1 MCDRSIMSAT
11 HASQQRKITDF
22 FNTVRYA
29 PLYSPAS
36 KRTKIGKS
44 IDYVN
49 QSFSYPRKVTTPT
62 VEEAA
67 GSLVA
72 LENAKELEEVKGSP
86 NESAKELDSGSSIPH
101 GEAVENSVVGTASSF
116 TRRRLLDSFVQD
128 SSPSFLVTG
137 RNPLFRN
144 GVASGSAG
152 QISRPAVIRSPG
164 TVGASPSRSLST
176 VLKDS
181 DTRRIRHSIA
191 RFDAAKGK
199 LAAVKRR
206 QAMMEPTQV
215 ELSPEQKAVVNRD
228 LFVDVLSTET
238 DFLLPRHFCELLC
251 TFRAV
256 DLFSSM
262 MLCRHE
268 RPRFNRM
275 RQFVEHVLE
284 RKFELKH
291 LGQIKAV
298 YPEAYRFEVQKLN
311 VWNLK
316 PCDQH
321 PTDLFIIP
329 NLHDDLIEIEEKVT
343 PCKCRHKDEEKEEK
357 KEPFSPVKLYM
368 PLSPFKGAAI
378 SESKNSSPGKVVQMR
393 GYPLHPF
400 RQRMRLEIFR
410 QNLQHR
416 VRLEH
421 RKFLLSLSPPVQLD
435 DFDETK
441 LMRWHPQFPLE
452 DVPEIEPAELP
463 PIAPNVSSVTAS
475 EFLEQLLESPAE
487 LPDKMIK
494 AAKHVAEQKDN
505 DKEVDLPTTSSNPTS
520 STLKVESIRKLPLA
534 VLQKIKQNIA
544 KKTNRAMFLSDEEI
558 ALEKQKA
565 RLLDLANLLKYIYG
579 GEGKTCLKLSILT
592 REVETCYSKLS
603 SSQAKDL
610 ILLLCSTVPE
620 WISVQKF
627 PVSGEFVK
635 IESWNFD
642 ESVKAKLNKV
652 VQEAKDLLGTNRS

>member
-1 MCDRSIMSAT
+1 MSAT
-11 HASQQRKITDF
+11 RASEQRKITDF

-44 IDYVN
+44 VDYVN
-49 QSFSYPRKVTTPT
+49 QSFSYPRKLQSRTDK
-62 VEEAA
+62 EAA
-67 GSLVA
+67 GCVNA
-72 LENAKELEEVKGSP
+72 FQRAEEAKEAKASP
-86 NESAKELDSGSSIPH
+86 NESAEKL
-101 GEAVENSVVGTASSF
+101 ASSSSVPQSEEAK
-116 TRRRLLDSFVQD
+116 DSAD
-128 SSPSFLVTG
+128 SSPSFLITD
-137 RNPLFRN
+137 RNPLYRY
-144 GVASGSAG
+144 GVASNSAG
-152 QISRPAVIRSPG
+152 QISKPVAVRSSG
-164 TVGASPSRSLST
+164 TVGGSPSRSLST
-176 VLKDS
+176 ILKDS
-181 DTRRIRHSIA
+181 DTKRIRHSIA

-199 LAAVKRR
+199 LAAVRKR
-206 QAMMEPTQV
+206 QLTIEPKEA
-215 ELSPEQKAVVNRD
+215 ELSPEQKALVNRD
-228 LFVDVLSTET
+228 LFVDIVSNET
-238 DFLLPRHFCELLC
+238 DFLLPRHFCQLLC

-316 PCDQH
+316 AFDQH

-329 NLHDDLIEIEEKVT
+329 NLHDDLLEIEEKT
-343 PCKCRHKDEEKEEK
+343 SPCKCKHKGEDKEEK
-357 KEPFSPVKLYM
+357 KEPYSPVKLYI
-368 PLSPFKGAAI
+368 PLSPFKCATP
-378 SESKNSSPGKVVQMR
+378 ESKKGSPGKVVQMS

-400 RQRMRLEIFR
+400 RQRLRLEVFR

-421 RKFLLSLSPPVQLD
+421 RKFLLSLDPPVQLD

-441 LMRWHPQFPLE
+441 LRRWHPQFPLE

-463 PIAPNVSSVTAS
+463 PVAPDVSSVTAS
-475 EFLEQLLESPAE
+475 EFLEQLLESPAD
-487 LPDKMIK
+487 LPDKMIN
-494 AAKHVAEQKDN
+494 AAKHIGEQRN
-505 DKEVDLPTTSSNPTS
+505 NEKEVSPSATTSSSPTS
-520 STLKVESIRKLPLA
+520 STLNMESIRKLPLA
-534 VLQKIKQNIA
+534 VLRKIKQNIA
-544 KKTNRAMFLSDEEI
+544 EKKSKAMFLSNEEI
-558 ALEKQKA
+558 ALEKQKS

-592 REVETCYSKLS
+592 REVETCFSKLS
-603 SSQAKDL
+603 SSEAKDL
-610 ILLLCSTVPE
+610 LLLLCSTVPE

-642 ESVKAKLNKV
+642 ETVAAKLNKV
-652 VQEAKDLLGTNRS
+652 VQEAKELLGTNRP